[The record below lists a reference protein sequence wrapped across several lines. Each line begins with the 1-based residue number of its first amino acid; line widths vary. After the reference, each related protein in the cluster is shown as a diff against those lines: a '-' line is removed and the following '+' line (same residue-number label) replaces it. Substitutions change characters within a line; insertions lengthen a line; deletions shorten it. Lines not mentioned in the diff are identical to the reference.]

1 MRALLAVDDS
11 EASFD
16 AAAFAHRVLDS
27 EDDIIVLNVTRMA
40 QVGVYTMGGL
50 TGVPGVA
57 TSTEETW
64 DVVRRNAWN
73 VVTEAGEAAHADEGR
88 VEVGDPGQRICDV
101 ATEERVEL
109 IVLGSRDRGLL
120 ERIFSPSVSGY
131 VVSHAP
137 CSVLVVR

>member
-16 AAAFAHRVLDS
+16 AAAFAHRLLDD
-27 EDDIIVLNVTRMA
+27 EDDIIVLNVARLS
-40 QVGVYTMGGL
+40 QVGAYTMGGL
-50 TGVPGVA
+50 AGVPSVPTA
-57 TSTEETW
+57 TQETW
-64 DVVRRNAWN
+64 DAVRRNAWK
-73 VVTEAGEAAHADEGR
+73 VVTETGKAAGGDEGR
-88 VEVGDPGQRICDV
+88 VEIGDPGQRICDV
-101 ATEERVEL
+101 AAEEGIDL